1 MEKSISQKVLEKIK
15 QEKISPKS
23 RWNFWL
29 CRAVVTALLIFFV
42 FAGAFSLGIIFSIF
56 SQFEV
61 GKIVGRPHGMGILFL
76 SLPFIWIIL
85 LIFFAILAI
94 VEFAKTRRGYKYK
107 TTYVGG
113 IFILVII
120 IFGAILYKL
129 NFSDNMEGYM
139 NKNFSA
145 YSQIVRTPEKVWSQP
160 EEGLISGEI
169 IENKNEKEKI
179 YLRDWDG
186 EVWEVGY
193 SQALV
198 RPRVKKEIGEK
209 VKMIGEKEE
218 GRKFRA
224 QEIRPWN
231 GRQMH
236 QEK

>member
-23 RWNFWL
+23 RWNFLL
-29 CRAVVTALLIFFV
+29 CRSAVIALLIFFL

-61 GKIVGRPHGMGILFL
+61 GRIVGRPHGMGILFL

-94 VEFAKTRRGYKYK
+94 VEFAKTRHGYKYK

-113 IFILVII
+113 IFILAII

-129 NFSDNMEGYM
+129 NFSDNMENYM
-139 NKNFSA
+139 NKNFST

-169 IENKNEKEKI
+169 IENKKEKEKI

-186 EVWEVGY
+186 EIWEVDY
-193 SQALV
+193 FQALV
-198 RPRVKKEIGEK
+198 RPKVKKEIGEK
-209 VKMIGEKEE
+209 VKIIGKKEDE
-218 GRKFRA
+218 YKFRA

-236 QEK
+236 REK